1 MCVSLARAYA
11 AMHWGLGG
19 ETMRKVIDAVYENG
33 VFRPLGPVLLPEGE
47 HVQVHVPEQ
56 SPPLANTP
64 GSAGCL

>member
-1 MCVSLARAYA
+1 
-11 AMHWGLGG
+11 
-19 ETMRKVIDAVYENG
+19 MRKVIDAVYENG
-33 VFRPLGPVLLPEGE
+33 VFRPLGRVLLPEGE